1 MRIRIRIFLAILVTA
16 GIGFSLLVNWVT
28 SDLKSQFRE
37 STEEPLVDTA
47 WVLAAMASAQVRN
60 GTVDAALFREAFGNI
75 SREIT
80 PSPIYDFIKTT
91 MDLRVYM
98 TDAAGKVVFDS
109 AGRDEGADYSRW
121 NDVLLTLQGKY
132 GTRTSSG
139 NELTPEMSVMYVAAP
154 IQAGEEIVGVLSVGK
169 PTQNVNVFIEK
180 SRKKVIMGGLLTFC
194 AVVIAT
200 LVVSAMLTRPIE
212 RLIAY
217 ARSVSQGRRE
227 PLPKLGGGEVGQLGK
242 AFEEMRVALEGKQ
255 YVENYV
261 QTLTHEMKSPL
272 AAIQGAAEL
281 LREDMPAERR
291 ERFLGN
297 IESEGKRMQQ
307 LIERLLLLSSIENRQ
322 TLQEVE
328 EIDLSSVVGKTAVAL
343 APVCMARDIDIKI
356 EITGDSAAIVRGEA
370 FLVEQAVANVL
381 QNALEFSPRG
391 STIRATVDTAAGNT
405 VRLTVEDQGPGVPD
419 YALPQVFERFY
430 SLKRPDTG
438 KKSSGLGLSL
448 VREAMLLHGG
458 SASLENLPDGGAMAT
473 LYFPSR

>member
-1 MRIRIRIFLAILVTA
+1 MKIRTRIFLVILATV
-16 GIGFSLLVNWVT
+16 GLGFSLLVNWVT
-28 SDLKSQFRE
+28 SDLKPQFRE
-37 STEEPLVDTA
+37 STEEPLVDTT

-60 GTVDAALFREAFGNI
+60 GGVDADLFREAFGSI

-80 PSPIYDFIKTT
+80 PAPIYDFIKTT
-91 MDLRVYM
+91 MDLRIYM
-98 TDAAGKVVFDS
+98 TDAAGKVIFDS

-121 NDVLLTLQGKY
+121 NDVVLTLQGKY

-139 NELTPEMSVMYVAAP
+139 NEMEPEMSVMYVAAP
-154 IQAGEEIVGVLSVGK
+154 IKTGDNIVGVISVGK
-169 PTQNVNVFIEK
+169 PTRNVDVFIEK
-180 SRKKVIMGGLLTFC
+180 SRKKVILGGLLTFS

-200 LVVSAMLTRPIE
+200 LVVSAMVTRPIE

-217 ARSVSQGRRE
+217 ARSVSQGERE

-242 AFEEMRVALEGKQ
+242 AFEEMRSALEGKR

-272 AAIQGAAEL
+272 AAIQGAVEL
-281 LREDMPAERR
+281 LREKMPVERR

-297 IESEGKRMQQ
+297 IENEGKRMQQ
-307 LIERLLLLSSIENRQ
+307 LIERLLLLSSIENRR

-328 EIDLSSVVGKTAVAL
+328 EIDLLAVVEKTAIAL
-343 APVCMARDIDIKI
+343 APICMARGIDIKVV
-356 EITGDSAAIVRGEA
+356 GDPPAIVRGEA
-370 FLVEQAVANVL
+370 FLVEQAVANIF
-381 QNALEFSPRG
+381 QNALEFSPQS
-391 STIRATVDTAAGNT
+391 STIWATVNTDGNT

-419 YALPQVFERFY
+419 YALPRVFERFY
-430 SLKRPDTG
+430 SLNRPDTG

-458 SASLENLPDGGAMAT
+458 NASLENLPDGGAIAT
-473 LYFPSR
+473 LIFTSR